1 MKGMVNFMEKVFICS
16 PMKGDVEKNLKLAKF
31 AARVLI
37 GSGYIPIAP
46 HLYFPQFLDDS
57 DQYERIKGIK
67 MGVELM
73 KECDRMWIIG
83 TTITNGMEFEIN
95 EAKKAK
101 VPALLY
107 DEKLRQIDPA
117 TILLDDRLDADY
129 RRIVKGLLF
138 YRY

>member
-1 MKGMVNFMEKVFICS
+1 MEKVFICS

-37 GSGYIPIAP
+37 NSGYIPSAP

-83 TTITNGMEFEIN
+83 TTITNGMEYEIN

>member
-1 MKGMVNFMEKVFICS
+1 MEKVFICS
-16 PMKGDVEKNLKLAKF
+16 PMKGDVEQNLKLAKF

-37 GSGYIPIAP
+37 NSGYIPIAP
-46 HLYFPQFLDDS
+46 HLYFPQFLDDN

-83 TTITNGMEFEIN
+83 TTITNGMEYEIN

-101 VPALLY
+101 VPAILY

>member
-1 MKGMVNFMEKVFICS
+1 
-16 PMKGDVEKNLKLAKF
+16 
-31 AARVLI
+31 
-37 GSGYIPIAP
+37 
-46 HLYFPQFLDDS
+46 
-57 DQYERIKGIK
+57 
-67 MGVELM
+67 
-73 KECDRMWIIG
+73 MWIIG
-83 TTITNGMEFEIN
+83 TTITNGMEYEIN

>member
-1 MKGMVNFMEKVFICS
+1 MEKVFVCS

-37 GSGYIPIAP
+37 NSGYIPVVP
-46 HLYFPQFLDDS
+46 HLYFPQFLDDN

-67 MGVELM
+67 VGVELM

-83 TTITNGMEFEIN
+83 TTITNGMEYEIN

-101 VPALLY
+101 VPAILY

>member
-1 MKGMVNFMEKVFICS
+1 
-16 PMKGDVEKNLKLAKF
+16 MKGDVEKNLKLAKF

-37 GSGYIPIAP
+37 NSGYIPVVP
-46 HLYFPQFLDDS
+46 HLYFPQFLDDN

-73 KECDRMWIIG
+73 KECDRVWIIG
-83 TTITNGMEFEIN
+83 TTITNGMEYEIN

>member
-1 MKGMVNFMEKVFICS
+1 
-16 PMKGDVEKNLKLAKF
+16 MKGDVEKNLKLATF

-46 HLYFPQFLDDS
+46 HLYFPQFLDDN

-83 TTITNGMEFEIN
+83 TTITNGMEYEIN

-101 VPALLY
+101 IPALLY

>member
-1 MKGMVNFMEKVFICS
+1 
-16 PMKGDVEKNLKLAKF
+16 MKGDVEKNLKLAKF

-37 GSGYIPIAP
+37 NSGYIPIAP
-46 HLYFPQFLDDS
+46 HLYFPQFLDDN

-83 TTITNGMEFEIN
+83 TTITNGMEYEIN

>member
-1 MKGMVNFMEKVFICS
+1 MEKVFICS
-16 PMKGDVEKNLKLAKF
+16 PMKGDVEKNLKLTKF

-83 TTITNGMEFEIN
+83 TTITNGMEYEIN

-101 VPALLY
+101 VPAILY

-129 RRIVKGLLF
+129 CRIVKGLLF

>member
-1 MKGMVNFMEKVFICS
+1 MEKVFICS

-31 AARVLI
+31 AACVLI
-37 GSGYIPIAP
+37 GSDYIPIAP
-46 HLYFPQFLDDS
+46 HLYFPQFLDDN

-83 TTITNGMEFEIN
+83 TTITNGMEYEIN

>member
-1 MKGMVNFMEKVFICS
+1 
-16 PMKGDVEKNLKLAKF
+16 MKGDVEKNLKLAKF

-67 MGVELM
+67 MGVELV

-83 TTITNGMEFEIN
+83 TTITNGMEYEIN
-95 EAKKAK
+95 EAKKVK

>member
-1 MKGMVNFMEKVFICS
+1 MEKVFVCS

-31 AARVLI
+31 AARVPI

-46 HLYFPQFLDDS
+46 HLYFPQFLDDN

-83 TTITNGMEFEIN
+83 TTITNGMEYEIN